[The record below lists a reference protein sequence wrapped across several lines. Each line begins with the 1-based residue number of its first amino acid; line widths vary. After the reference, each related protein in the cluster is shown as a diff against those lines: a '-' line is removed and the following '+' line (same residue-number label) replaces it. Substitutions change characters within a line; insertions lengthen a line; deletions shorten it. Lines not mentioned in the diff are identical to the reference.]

1 MTGWLLAQLPRAL
14 SGNPV
19 IQGFVDAAEHTGD
32 SVRAH
37 LDAVEYQLDP
47 DLASAEMLTYLAG
60 WLGFP
65 LDRLDEPAMHRPL
78 LRALGRLL
86 PHRGTKQALAELLA
100 ELTGGPV
107 TITDGG
113 GVYGPGQEVPQEDLT
128 VRVELSRIGPVSR
141 DRLLAI
147 GERELP
153 IGARLELILPPDD
166 GQAGGRR

>member
-1 MTGWLLAQLPRAL
+1 MRPSTPATLCAPIWMRWSISSTRTSPQRRCSPISRVGSAFPWTGSTSRPC
-14 SGNPV
+14 
-19 IQGFVDAAEHTGD
+19 TG
-32 SVRAH
+32 RC
-37 LDAVEYQLDP
+37 
-47 DLASAEMLTYLAG
+47 SARSAG
-60 WLGFP
+60 
-65 LDRLDEPAMHRPL
+65 
-78 LRALGRLL
+78 LL

-113 GVYGPGQEVPQEDLT
+113 GVYGPGEEVPREDLT

-153 IGARLELILPPDD
+153 IGARLELILPPDG
-166 GQAGGRR
+166 GQAGGQR